1 MNRDNKSK
9 INLYCQKKKLAHPNF
24 SLLKKEGDDHKPS
37 FTICCTF
44 EGESE
49 NGVGPSRKAAEENAA
64 LKIVEL
70 FKIDQYLQSIEE
82 TSVTY
87 SIESYNASLK
97 DIWEKRENQEYTLTL
112 KQKDAKNKNVKYKN
126 FKVTI
131 MQLENDDGC
140 VQVDEAITTNL

>member
-87 SIESYNASLK
+87 SIESYNAPLK
-97 DIWEKRENQEYTLTL
+97 DIWENWENQEYTLTL
-112 KQKDAKNKNVKYKN
+112 KQKDVAKNVKYKN
-126 FKVTI
+126 FKVKI
-131 MQLENDDGC
+131 VQLENEMCSSG
-140 VQVDEAITTNL
+140 

>member
-97 DIWEKRENQEYTLTL
+97 DIWEKWENQEYTLTL
-112 KQKDAKNKNVKYKN
+112 KQKDAKNVKYKN
-126 FKVTI
+126 FKVKI

>member
-97 DIWEKRENQEYTLTL
+97 DIWEKWKDQEYTLTL
-112 KQKDAKNKNVKYKN
+112 KQKDAKNVKYKN
-126 FKVTI
+126 FKVKI